1 LPHVSHAIYNIGIH
15 WDAVHGP
22 LDHYMPQFANFVHI
36 SSTETTQN
44 PTIYA
49 FLQVW
54 IANMRFRTLCGME
67 FAADFGNGHFGAF
80 VTIQNIFRE
89 VMYSKPTL

>member
-1 LPHVSHAIYNIGIH
+1 
-15 WDAVHGP
+15 
-22 LDHYMPQFANFVHI
+22 
-36 SSTETTQN
+36 
-44 PTIYA
+44 
-49 FLQVW
+49 
-54 IANMRFRTLCGME
+54 MRFRTLCGME